1 MSLQADIRTFAG
13 HEQACI
19 ASLTSDDGVH
29 YRCEVYL
36 SRVTWA
42 IEAVCTRVQEDG
54 STVEVFHNYVARGVT
69 TNVTIP
75 LDSPKIIARGS
86 QFIVH
91 WLQCDDAPDPPPT
104 HTPAGTRNWRLY
116 RATMDMEAFSVT
128 SWVNQGSVTVY
139 EVSVLY
145 DVAPVLEHAT
155 DYMVVR
161 HTADT
166 TVTIG
171 RFFALDWLDTVWSTD
186 YSITPEIGHVLGVYA
201 HETDDDCVIS
211 YENTGAAAG
220 QLWSTRVSASAGTGA
235 ASVLTMSDFDTAA
248 GEEVSSW
255 VQVGHCRV
263 TTNRV
268 AVVAECLEG
277 FNASLSESTPGAEW
291 VHHVVYRVIN
301 SDSAARVGNE
311 HWAAN
316 LHMMSRPWS
325 YASGVSSPASSPNV
339 YVVLGYRSI
348 VEGREWEQSYAFACN
363 LDYTKWNE
371 ISSGA
376 GLRPRPIGT
385 YYTLGIPDTRASG
398 WTPEVN
404 DVHNGGPTKRMNHI
418 SHVAGAPPSG
428 PDVKTR
434 TIAMI
439 AFAAFGTQR
448 DLVQPPGG
456 GTPEPVSTVGPERA
470 TAGWMT
476 IYLEDPWL
484 TYRDDSDPEQPL
496 ANFSAAYSRAMHQSA
511 PAGKGLFIGGGTP
524 AFYDGRQLVE
534 CGFPWKPEIFAS
546 GTSGGGDLTINGVY
560 QWYAVYTWTDRN
572 GTTHRSAPSNVFE
585 IVMPTNDTAIQLG
598 IRCCTTSMKDADAF
612 YPLTPAINIELY
624 RTVTLGTEFFRVYGG
639 TNSGAMAPYRVQD
652 TPANDPETLR
662 GWILVDDGVDDSNLV
677 FQGLGPYQYTTGTTF
692 GEPVPIVIP
701 AMSVV
706 TAHQNRVFG
715 ASAIDAATIWYSDD
729 LAPDYGTDFYSAPV
743 FASGQVYRI
752 GEIGEITAMQTMNN
766 SLIVFSS
773 NRIYALN
780 CNDAGSGLLAISQEL
795 IHEAVGCIEPR
806 SVVLTPL
813 GIMFLSAKGYYL
825 LGRSREAGYYT
836 LARSRDEAFSSAGA
850 AVEDDIREGGNIRS
864 ATLLEN
870 RHQVRLVTNGR
881 PVTTQTWTF
890 TIAVDGQNSLGAWGI
905 TGFPVA
911 VSALLTGG
919 LSSSQVADAL
929 AAVVT
934 ALVAADPPEDTL
946 RWLVASVSSPGNT
959 VVVVLRE
966 DVDLTLVG
974 FTSAAGTSTNTASSR
989 EDIETRPR
997 VLLYDYLV
1005 QQWSRGEL
1013 PQTSTNTRR
1022 SELVDGCEWRGDGE
1036 SLHVVLAQGAILVER
1051 RRDSGALEFAD
1062 QTSLATVGIPLDVT
1076 LAWLHVA
1083 GVSGAQRLYEMVVQ
1097 TERYNQA
1104 AVFATFEYDFD
1115 GTYTG
1120 QAVTPTTYAWPRTG
1134 ETVTPS
1140 DLRIPPARQ
1149 RARAHR
1155 LRLYESADVTT
1166 EETFAIVAMTATIGV
1181 ESGKKRVS
1189 STQRGEV

>member
-1 MSLQADIRTFAG
+1 MSLQSNRRTFAG
-13 HEQACI
+13 HEMACN
-19 ASLTSDDGVH
+19 AALTSADGVR
-29 YRCEVYL
+29 YYCEVYL
-36 SRVTWA
+36 SRITWA
-42 IEAVCTRVQEDG
+42 IEAVCSRVQEDG
-54 STVEVFHNYVARGVT
+54 SFVEVFHNYVARGVLTNT
-69 TNVTIP
+69 TLP

-86 QFIVH
+86 HFIVH
-91 WLQCDDAPDPPPT
+91 WLQNDEAPDPPPLGQ
-104 HTPAGTRNWRLY
+104 PPGTRNWALW

-128 SWVNQGSVTVY
+128 SWTNQGSVALFET
-139 EVSVLY
+139 SILY

-155 DYMVVR
+155 DFVVTR
-161 HTADT
+161 HTAVDEI
-166 TVTIG
+166 TIG
-171 RFFALDWLDTVWSTD
+171 RYFALDWLDTVWLEI
-186 YSITPEIGHVLGVYA
+186 YNIEPEIGHVLGIYA
-201 HETDDDCVIS
+201 HDTDNDCVIT
-211 YENTGAAAG
+211 YESGSALG
-220 QLWSTRVSASAGTGA
+220 QLWSTRVDADDGGNET
-235 ASVLTMSDFDTAA
+235 SVQTMADFDAYT
-248 GEEVSSW
+248 GEFLASW
-255 VQVGHCRV
+255 VQAGHCRV
-263 TTNRV
+263 GTNRV

-291 VHHVVYRVIN
+291 VHHVIYREIN
-301 SDSAARVGNE
+301 SDTAARVGNE

-325 YASGVSSPASSPNV
+325 YASGTAFTGSTPNV

-348 VEGREWEQSYAFACN
+348 VEGQEWAQSYAFACN
-363 LDYTKWNE
+363 LDYAMWNVIE
-371 ISSGA
+371 SGA

-398 WTPEVN
+398 WTPEVG
-404 DVHNGGPTKRMNHI
+404 DVHLGGPTKRQNHI

-428 PDVKTR
+428 PDIKTR

-439 AFAAFGTQR
+439 AFAKFGTQR

-456 GTPEPVSTVGPERA
+456 GSPVPLSTTGPERA

-476 IYLEDPWL
+476 VYMEDPWL
-484 TYRDDSDPEQPL
+484 AYRDASDPEQPV

-511 PAGKGLFIGGGTP
+511 PAGKGLFVGGGTP
-524 AFYDGRQLVE
+524 AFYDGRQMVE
-534 CGFPWKPEIFAS
+534 CGFPWRPEIFAS
-546 GTSGGGDLTINGVY
+546 GTSTGGDLTINGLY

-585 IVMPTNDTAIQLG
+585 LTLPENDNAVQLAV
-598 IRCCTTSMKDADAF
+598 RCVTISMKDADAF

-624 RTVTLGTEFFRVYGG
+624 RTPTLNTQFYRVYGG
-639 TNSGAMAPYRVQD
+639 ADSGAMAPFRVKD

-662 GWILVDDGVDDSNLV
+662 GWVQVDDGVDDSDLV
-677 FQGLGPYQYTTGTTF
+677 FQGLGPYQYSAGTTF
-692 GEPVPIVIP
+692 GEPIPITIP

-715 ASAIDAATIWYSDD
+715 ASSIDAAVILYSDE
-729 LAPDYGTDFYSAPV
+729 LSPDFGTDFYSAPV
-743 FASGQVYRI
+743 FASGQFYRI

-780 CNDAGSGLLAISQEL
+780 CTDAGSGLLSISQEL

-806 SVVLTPL
+806 SVVLIPQ

-836 LARSRDEAFSSAGA
+836 LARSRDEAFSAAGA

-890 TIAVDGQNSLGAWGI
+890 TITVDGEDSTGAWGI
-905 TGFPVA
+905 SGFPVA
-911 VSALLTGG
+911 VSTLLGPG
-919 LSSSQVADAL
+919 LSSSDVADAL
-929 AAVVT
+929 AAAVT

-946 RWLVASVSSPGNT
+946 RWQVESVTSPTNT
-959 VVVVLRE
+959 VVV
-966 DVDLTLVG
+966 TLVG
-974 FTSAAGTSTNTASSR
+974 DVELTLAGIEPAVGASTNVASVVT
-989 EDIETRPR
+989 EIETRPR
-997 VLLYDYLV
+997 VLIYDYLV

-1013 PQTSTNTRR
+1013 PQTHVGDTRL

-1036 SLHVVLAQGAILVER
+1036 SLHVVLAQGGILIER
-1051 RRDSGALEFAD
+1051 RRDSGALEFVD
-1062 QTSLATVGIPLDVT
+1062 QSNGGNVGIPLDIT
-1076 LAWLHVA
+1076 LAWLHIA
-1083 GVSGAQRLYEMVVQ
+1083 GVSGAQRLYEVAVQ
-1097 TERYNQA
+1097 TERFTQA
-1104 AVFATFEYDFD
+1104 PVFAELEYDFD
-1115 GTYTG
+1115 GSYTG
-1120 QAVTPTTYAWPRTG
+1120 QAIAPTTYTWPRTG
-1134 ETVTPS
+1134 ETTTPA
-1140 DLRIPPARQ
+1140 DLRIPPRQQ

-1155 LRLYESADVTT
+1155 LRIYESSIVVSG
-1166 EETFAIVAMTATIGV
+1166 ETFAIVAMTATVGV
-1181 ESGKKRVS
+1181 ESGKKRVA